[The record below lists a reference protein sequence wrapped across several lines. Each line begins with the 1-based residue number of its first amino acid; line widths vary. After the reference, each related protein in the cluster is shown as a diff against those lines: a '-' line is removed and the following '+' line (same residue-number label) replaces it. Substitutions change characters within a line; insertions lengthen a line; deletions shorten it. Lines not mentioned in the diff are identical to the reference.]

1 MGFGRSP
8 LAVPTGL
15 GFSSSCL
22 TPGTVEFPGGPLVE
36 LGPSSEFVRVRAAR
50 ALSPLLPPEWAE
62 AFHELGIRLSWVS
75 FSLERT
81 TPGAPFAASTAE
93 PSPWWARVARPL
105 PVPSSGFL
113 PLSTVLAAITDR
125 ANPSRSPS
133 FSVAPRR
140 FAALF
145 HAARVPGVALQ
156 SFPLSRSRTRS
167 RGPVLPCGFAFDRR
181 QARRATSFSGA
192 FRAAPTLCH
201 GPPAFEEGGRDGRTG
216 RDDGSCHR

>member
-8 LAVPTGL
+8 LAVRTGL
-15 GFSSSCL
+15 GSYSSCL
-22 TPGTVEFPGGPLVE
+22 TPGTVEFPGDPLVE
-36 LGPSSEFVRVRAAR
+36 LGSSSEFVRVRCR
-50 ALSPLLPPEWAE
+50 PC
-62 AFHELGIRLSWVS
+62 
-75 FSLERT
+75 
-81 TPGAPFAASTAE
+81 PFAAPPTGVGRSVSRARDPSLLGFFLPRTQRRRVPHFAAAAAE
-93 PSPWWARVARPL
+93 LSPWWARVARPS

-125 ANPSRSPS
+125 ASPSRSPS
-133 FSVAPRR
+133 VSVAPRR

-192 FRAAPTLCH
+192 FPAESTLCH
-201 GPPAFEEGGRDGRTG
+201 GSP
-216 RDDGSCHR
+216 